1 MENHIKVKKKNKYR
15 RYLPLYIMLIP
26 GLIYLIINNYIPMG
40 GLIIA
45 FKRFNYAQGIF
56 DSPFVGLNNF
66 KFLFSGSD
74 SFLIIRNTVLYNA
87 VFIVLGTILSVV
99 IAIMLNSVR
108 QKFLKKT
115 YQTIILIPY
124 LISIVIVSSMAF
136 AFFSQDKGLI
146 NNALNFQIG
155 WYSEPS
161 YWPFI
166 LTFIYLWK
174 NAGYTAIIYYTS
186 ILSIDPS
193 LYEAAKVDG
202 ATGWGIVKNVILPS
216 IKPTII
222 TMVLLLIGRIFYS
235 DFGLF
240 YQVPMNSGPL
250 INATSTIDTYVYRA
264 LTSLNDVGR
273 ASAAGF
279 VQSILGFI
287 LVFAANHIVN
297 KIDKDSALF

>member
-1 MENHIKVKKKNKYR
+1 MKNQTKVKTNRKFK
-15 RYLPLYIMLIP
+15 RYLPLYMMMLP
-26 GLIYLIINNYIPMG
+26 GLLYLFINNYIPMG

-45 FKRFNYAQGIF
+45 FKRFNYADGIWN
-56 DSPFVGLNNF
+56 SPFVGLSNF
-66 KFLFSGSD
+66 KFLFSGND
-74 SFLIIRNTVLYNA
+74 SILILRNTVLYNA
-87 VFIVLGTILSVV
+87 VFIILGTILSVAL
-99 IAIMLNSVR
+99 AIMLNSVR
-108 QKFLKKT
+108 QKFLAKT
-115 YQTIILIPY
+115 YQTVILIPY
-124 LISIVIVSSMAF
+124 LISIVIVSSMAY
-136 AFFSQDKGLI
+136 AFLSQDKGFI
-146 NNALNFQIG
+146 NNTLGASIG
-155 WYSEPS
+155 WYSEPK

-193 LYEAAKVDG
+193 LYEAARVDG
-202 ATGWGIVKNVILPS
+202 ASRWEVVKNVILPC
-216 IKPTII
+216 IRPTII
-222 TMVLLLIGRIFYS
+222 TMVLLQIGRIFYS

-250 INATSTIDTYVYRA
+250 VNATSTIDTYVYRA

-279 VQSILGFI
+279 VQSVLGFI
-287 LVFAANHIVN
+287 LVYIANRTVN

>member
-1 MENHIKVKKKNKYR
+1 MKNQTKVKTNRKFK
-15 RYLPLYIMLIP
+15 RYLPLYIMMIP
-26 GLIYLIINNYIPMG
+26 GLLYLFINNYIPMG

-45 FKRFNYAQGIF
+45 FKRFHYADGIWK
-56 DSPFVGLNNF
+56 SPFVGLSNF
-66 KFLFSGSD
+66 KFLFSGND
-74 SFLIIRNTVLYNA
+74 SILILRNTVLYNA
-87 VFIVLGTILSVV
+87 VFIILGTILSVALAV
-99 IAIMLNSVR
+99 MLNSVR
-108 QKFLKKT
+108 QKFLAKT
-115 YQTIILIPY
+115 YQTVILIPY
-124 LISIVIVSSMAF
+124 LISIVIVSSMVYAF
-136 AFFSQDKGLI
+136 LSQDKGFI
-146 NNALNFQIG
+146 NNTLGASIG
-155 WYSEPS
+155 WYSEPK

-193 LYEAAKVDG
+193 LYEAARVDG
-202 ATGWGIVKNVILPS
+202 ASRWEVVKNVILPC
-216 IKPTII
+216 IRPTII
-222 TMVLLLIGRIFYS
+222 TMVLLQIGRIFYS

-250 INATSTIDTYVYRA
+250 VNATSTIDTYVYRA

-279 VQSILGFI
+279 VQSVLGFI
-287 LVFAANHIVN
+287 LVYIANRTVN

>member
-1 MENHIKVKKKNKYR
+1 MKKDIKVKKKYSFR
-15 RYLPLYIMLIP
+15 RYLPLYIMMIP
-26 GLIYLIINNYIPMG
+26 GMIYLIINNYIPMG

-45 FKRFNYAQGIF
+45 FKRFNYAQGIWK
-56 DSPFVGLNNF
+56 SPFVGLNNF
-66 KFLFSGSD
+66 KFLFSGND
-74 SFLIIRNTVLYNA
+74 SFLIMRNTVLYNA
-87 VFIVLGTILSVV
+87 VFIVLGTILSVAL
-99 IAIMLNSVR
+99 AIMLNSVR
-108 QKFLKKT
+108 QKFLAKA
-115 YQTIILIPY
+115 YQTIILVPY

-136 AFFSQDKGLI
+136 AFLSQDKGFI
-146 NNALNFQIG
+146 NNTLGSAIG
-155 WYSEPS
+155 WYSEPK

-166 LTFIYLWK
+166 LTLIYLWK

-202 ATGWGIVKNVILPS
+202 ATGWGIVKNVTLPS
-216 IKPTII
+216 IRPTII
-222 TMVLLLIGRIFYS
+222 TMVLLLVGKIFYS

-287 LVFAANHIVN
+287 LVFAANYIVN